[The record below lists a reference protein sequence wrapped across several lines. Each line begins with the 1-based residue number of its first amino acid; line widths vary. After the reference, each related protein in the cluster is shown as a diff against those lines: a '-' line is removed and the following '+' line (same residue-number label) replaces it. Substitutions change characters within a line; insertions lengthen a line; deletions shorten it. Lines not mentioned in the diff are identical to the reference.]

1 MNNRHV
7 IGSAIALVLV
17 TGCGDATGVMV
28 DGLAGTWTTQS
39 MFFTSEAE
47 PLLSVNLV
55 AFGAS
60 LTLVLGVDE
69 TYSSTFVFPGE
80 PTEEEMG
87 TYTVSGSTL
96 TLSETGTGRP
106 EAYTIS
112 WDGDTMTLT
121 LDDVF
126 DFTEGIEGAG
136 TLVITLTR

>member
-1 MNNRHV
+1 MKNRHL
-7 IGSAIALVLV
+7 ISSALALVLV
-17 TGCGDATGVMV
+17 TGCGDATGVTA
-28 DGLAGTWTTQS
+28 DDLAGTWTTQS
-39 MFFTSEAE
+39 MFFTSVAE

-60 LTLVLGVDE
+60 LTLVLGADE
-69 TYSSTFVFPGE
+69 TYSSTFVFPGGE

-87 TYTVSGSTL
+87 TYTMSGSTL
-96 TLSETGTGRP
+96 TLSETGAGSRTF
-106 EAYTIS
+106 TIS

>member
-1 MNNRHV
+1 MKNRHL
-7 IGSAIALVLV
+7 ISSALALVLV
-17 TGCGDATGVMV
+17 TGCGDATGVTA
-28 DGLAGTWTTQS
+28 DDLAGTWTTQS
-39 MFFTSEAE
+39 MFFTRVAD

-60 LTLVLGVDE
+60 LTLVLGADE
-69 TYSSTFVFPGE
+69 TYSITFVFPGE

-96 TLSETGTGRP
+96 TLSETGTGSP
-106 EAYTIS
+106 EAYTMS
-112 WDGDTMTLT
+112 RDGDTMTLT